1 MSSSK
6 ASSGPP
12 AVRMIFEYEGDAVR
26 LVSQQSVN
34 VAVTGFDLAGEHRP
48 GHYVEVR
55 GAANET
61 LSRVRLPEAMTAS
74 AEVFPE
80 EPGAPIVRVTL
91 PEAKGAF
98 TVVVPAPPEADHV
111 SLIRVPGAAPRATE
125 EPPAGTAVE
134 RPWTGERPQA
144 GETGA
149 GPAVIEIASFPLDR
163 DDGRSRS

>member
-1 MSSSK
+1 MSSSE

-98 TVVVPAPPEADHV
+98 SVVVPAPPEADHV
-111 SLIRVPGAAPRATE
+111 SLIRVPPSPTAQAGGPNRVPGTAPLATATPRA
-125 EPPAGTAVE
+125 
-134 RPWTGERPQA
+134 
-144 GETGA
+144 GA
-149 GPAVIEIASFPLDR
+149 EPAVIEIASFRLDR